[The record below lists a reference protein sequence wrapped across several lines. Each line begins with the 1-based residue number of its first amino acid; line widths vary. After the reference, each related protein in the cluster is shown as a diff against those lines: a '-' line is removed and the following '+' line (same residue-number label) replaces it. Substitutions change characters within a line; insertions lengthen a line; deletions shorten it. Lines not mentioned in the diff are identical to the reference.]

1 MSPKMRKMTFF
12 RVFIS
17 SIIISLTILSI
28 FSDLKFKSNDHVF
41 TQKNYSY
48 RNLSNRLMSGNLTGT
63 QTITEF
69 QINHGSYGTLD
80 WIWNFI
86 NLTLTYTLRKIKRI
100 RPFLTLQTLPDTN
113 LINQC
118 FFSVFPV
125 STLLPVQIQP

>member
-1 MSPKMRKMTFF
+1 MRKMTFF

-17 SIIISLTILSI
+17 SIIISLSILSI
-28 FSDLKFKSNDHVF
+28 FNDLKFKSNDHVL

-48 RNLSNRLMSGNLTGT
+48 RNLSNRLMSGKNQNLTGT
-63 QTITEF
+63 PRISEF

-86 NLTLTYTLRKIKRI
+86 NLTLPYTLRKNKRI
-100 RPFLTLQTLPDTN
+100 RQFLTLQTLPDTN

-118 FFSVFPV
+118 FFRVFPV
-125 STLLPVQIQP
+125 FTVLPV

>member
-1 MSPKMRKMTFF
+1 MRKMTFF

-17 SIIISLTILSI
+17 SIIISLSILSI
-28 FSDLKFKSNDHVF
+28 FNDLKFKSNDHVL

-48 RNLSNRLMSGNLTGT
+48 RNLSNRLMSGKNQNLTST
-63 QTITEF
+63 QMITEF

-86 NLTLTYTLRKIKRI
+86 NLNLTYRLRKNKRI
-100 RPFLTLQTLPDTN
+100 RQFLTLQTLPDTN

-118 FFSVFPV
+118 FFRVFPV
-125 STLLPVQIQP
+125 FTVLPV